1 MVASD
6 WLSDYT
12 HPIIQ
17 EKANRLVIGKTSK
30 LEALKRIFLFVRD
43 EIPLGFPPNLDSIK
57 ASQTILDYKFGNCT
71 TKATLFN
78 ALCKVVDIPTR
89 IHTGLI
95 DLRIMEGIF
104 PPFMFSFMP
113 KTGAHSWIEVEV
125 DGEWKP
131 IDSYINDKAYYESA
145 MNLLLKDRKT
155 TGYSISGLNGKSS
168 CEFNFGE
175 IGFMQM
181 GAVVADHGTWQDYS
195 EYMNSDDY
203 KPLNQILIKFLPIL
217 AKIANNWIEKIR
229 LG

>member
-145 MNLLLKDRKT
+145 MNLLLKDIKT